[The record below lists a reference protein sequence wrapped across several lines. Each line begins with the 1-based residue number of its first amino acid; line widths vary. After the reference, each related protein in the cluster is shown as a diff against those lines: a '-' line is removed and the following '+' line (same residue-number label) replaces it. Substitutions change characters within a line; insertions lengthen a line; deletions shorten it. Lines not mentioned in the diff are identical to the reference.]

1 MFDLTLARAADV
13 VPRNGGHLNAVLC
26 GADDRERRAIL
37 LVACVACLG
46 VMSTALLV
54 FVYDESTAWF
64 DASAETATAAQRC
77 DATTDSRR
85 RIECQREVA
94 QSAAR
99 LASSP
104 TVLAR
109 H

>member
-13 VPRNGGHLNAVLC
+13 VPRNGGHLNAVPC
-26 GADDRERRAIL
+26 GAGDRERRAIL
-37 LVACVACLG
+37 LAACVACLG
-46 VMSTALLV
+46 VMSAALLV
-54 FVYDESTAWF
+54 FVYGESTAWF

-85 RIECQREVA
+85 LDCQREVA
-94 QSAAR
+94 QAAAR

-109 H
+109 Q